1 MSTAVKTSPPN
12 AKDRAAS
19 ASSSKPGAPADR
31 QAPASGGL
39 SEVFGHVSE
48 PSVTPTKKR
57 RRISRQEVADMT
69 AQLAIMV
76 KSGVDLA
83 SGLTSLAAQCERP
96 AMAEI
101 LSDVNELV
109 ISGNTLSESLKQY
122 PDVFDAAYTATIAAA
137 EASGRMA
144 DVLRQLADMQ
154 RNELRLR
161 RSIKG
166 LLTYPILLTV
176 ISSGVI
182 ATLVIVVLPK
192 FADIFEQYDAKLPVT
207 TQMLIAFA
215 AEFKSRWWLW
225 IPLAGGAGMGFM
237 TWKNTDG
244 GKRSVDGFLV
254 NAVQIRNV
262 TRPMLI
268 GKLCRMLSL
277 LLTSGVTLLEG
288 LRLCREAIN
297 NTHYKDLLDELTDSV
312 VNGKGMGATL
322 LEAEIIPASAREMIA
337 TAERTGNLSEV
348 TQLLGD
354 YYEEETENKMKQVV
368 RLLEPLITVVMGA
381 IVAFVVL
388 SVMLPIF
395 DLSTIAQG
403 GGK

>member
-1 MSTAVKTSPPN
+1 MTAALKSPPPN
-12 AKDRAAS
+12 AKDRAPG
-19 ASSSKPGAPADR
+19 ASSSKSAAATGR
-31 QAPASGGL
+31 SGGVTL
-39 SEVFGHVSE
+39 NDVFDEVAESAPVVSR
-48 PSVTPTKKR
+48 KR
-57 RRISRQEVADMT
+57 RRVSKQEVADMT

-101 LSDVNELV
+101 LEEVNELV
-109 ISGNTLSESLKQY
+109 VSGNTLSESLKQF

-144 DVLRQLADMQ
+144 DVLRQLATMQ
-154 RNELRLR
+154 RNEVKLR
-161 RSIKG
+161 RSIRG
-166 LLTYPILLTV
+166 LLTYPILLT
-176 ISSGVI
+176 IICSAVI

-192 FADIFEQYDAKLPVT
+192 FAQIFDDYGAKLPAT
-207 TQMLIAFA
+207 TEALIAIST
-215 AEFKSRWWLW
+215 ELKSRWWLW
-225 IPLAGGAGMGFM
+225 LPLGGGGLCAFFA
-237 TWKNTDG
+237 WKNTDAG
-244 GKRSVDGFLV
+244 QRVVDGVFV
-254 NAVQIRNV
+254 NGAQLRNV
-262 TRPMLI
+262 VRPLLI
-268 GKLCRMLSL
+268 GRLCRMLSL

-288 LRLCREAIN
+288 LRLCRAAIN
-297 NTHYKDLLDELTDSV
+297 NSYYKELLDELIDSV

-322 LEAEIIPASAREMIA
+322 LEAEIIPPSAREMIS
-337 TAERTGNLSEV
+337 TAERTGNLAEV
-348 TQLLGD
+348 TQLLGE
-354 YYEEETENKMKQVV
+354 YYEEEAENKMKQVV

-395 DLSTIAQG
+395 DLSSVAQG

>member
-1 MSTAVKTSPPN
+1 MTAALKSPPN

-19 ASSSKPGAPADR
+19 APSSKSDATAGR
-31 QAPASGGL
+31 SGGVTL
-39 SEVFGHVSE
+39 NDVFDEVAESA
-48 PSVTPTKKR
+48 PIISRKR
-57 RRISRQEVADMT
+57 RRVSKQEVADMT

-101 LSDVNELV
+101 LEEVNELV
-109 ISGNTLSESLKQY
+109 VSGNTLSESLKQF

-144 DVLRQLADMQ
+144 DVLRQLATMQ
-154 RNELRLR
+154 RNEVRLR
-161 RSIKG
+161 RSIRG
-166 LLTYPILLTV
+166 LMTYPILLTV
-176 ISSGVI
+176 ICSAVI

-192 FADIFEQYDAKLPVT
+192 FAQIFSDYGAKLPVT
-207 TQMLIAFA
+207 TEILIAFA
-215 AEFKSRWWLW
+215 AECKSRWWLW
-225 IPLAGGAGMGFM
+225 LPLGGAGVAGFIA
-237 TWKNTDG
+237 WKNTEG
-244 GKRSVDGFLV
+244 GRRTVDGVFINGAQL
-254 NAVQIRNV
+254 RNV
-262 TRPMLI
+262 MRPMLI
-268 GKLCRMLSL
+268 GRLCRMLSL
-277 LLTSGVTLLEG
+277 LLASGVTLLEG

-297 NTHYKDLLDELTDSV
+297 NCHYKELLDELIDSV

-322 LEAEIIPASAREMIA
+322 LEAEIIPPSAREMIA
-337 TAERTGNLSEV
+337 TAERTGNLTEV
-348 TQLLGD
+348 TQLLGE
-354 YYEEETENKMKQVV
+354 YYEEEAENKMKQFV

-395 DLSTIAQG
+395 DLSSVAQDG
-403 GGK
+403 GQ